1 MTEVSTRIEGRAGR
15 ITLTRPQALNAL
27 SPGMVRTIHAALD
40 AWRDDPAVALVVMDG
55 EGPRAF
61 CAGGDIAEIY
71 ARGRQGDFG
80 FARAFW
86 AEEFRLNAA
95 IARYPKPIVVW
106 MHGFVL
112 GGGVGLA
119 GHASHRLVCETSRVA
134 MPECGIGYV
143 PDVGG
148 THLLACAPGHL
159 GEYLGLSGHRMGPG
173 DALLAGF
180 ADRFVPEAA
189 WPALLARLVETG
201 DPAAIA
207 DVATD
212 APPAELAEHL
222 AAIDDAFSAPDL
234 ATLAARL
241 EATDWGHGVLTGLRR
256 LSPLSMAATL
266 ALVRAA
272 RREPGLAAALAR
284 EFRTAWR
291 IIEAGDML
299 EGVRAQVIDKDRKP
313 QWADAFTGITADR
326 VAELMA
332 PLGADELVL
341 APAG

>member
-1 MTEVSTRIEGRAGR
+1 
-15 ITLTRPQALNAL
+15 
-27 SPGMVRTIHAALD
+27 MVRAIHTALD
-40 AWRDDPAVALVVMDG
+40 AWRDDPAVSLVVMDA

-71 ARGRQGDFG
+71 ARGRQGDFA

-95 IARYPKPIVVW
+95 IAAWPKPIVVW

-112 GGGVGLA
+112 GGGVGVA

-134 MPECGIGYV
+134 MPECAIGYV

-148 THLLACAPGHL
+148 THLLARAPGRL
-159 GEYLGLSGHRMGPG
+159 GEYLGLTGHRMGPG
-173 DALLAGF
+173 DAILAGF
-180 ADRFVPEAA
+180 ADRFVPEAD

-207 DVATD
+207 DVA
-212 APPAELAEHL
+212 AEPPPAELADRRE
-222 AAIDDAFSAPDL
+222 AIDDAFSAPDL
-234 ATLAARL
+234 AILAARL

-272 RREPGLAAALAR
+272 RREPGLEAALAR
-284 EFRTAWR
+284 EYRVASR
-291 IIEAGDML
+291 IIAAGDML
-299 EGVRAQVIDKDRKP
+299 EGVRAQVIDKDRNP
-313 QWADAFTGITADR
+313 QWADAFTGVTAER
-326 VAELMA
+326 VAGLMA

>member
-1 MTEVSTRIEGRAGR
+1 
-15 ITLTRPQALNAL
+15 
-27 SPGMVRTIHAALD
+27 MVRTIRAALD
-40 AWRDDPAVALVVMDG
+40 GWCDDPAVALVVMDG

-95 IARYPKPIVVW
+95 IAGYARPIVVR

-119 GHASHRLVCETSRVA
+119 GHAGHRLVCETSRVA

-148 THLLACAPGHL
+148 THLLARAPGRL
-159 GEYLGLSGHRMGPG
+159 GEYLGLTGHRMGPG
-173 DALLAGF
+173 DAIRAGF

-201 DPAAIA
+201 DPAAIE
-207 DVATD
+207 D
-212 APPAELAEHL
+212 AAAAPPPAELA
-222 AAIDDAFSAPDL
+222 AQADRIDDAFSAPDL
-234 ATLAARL
+234 PTLATRL
-241 EATDWGHGVLTGLRR
+241 EASDWGHEVLKSLVR

-284 EFRTAWR
+284 EYRVAWR

-299 EGVRAQVIDKDRKP
+299 EGVRAQVIDKDRNP
-313 QWADAFTGITADR
+313 LWADAFDGITPAR
-326 VAELMA
+326 VAALMA